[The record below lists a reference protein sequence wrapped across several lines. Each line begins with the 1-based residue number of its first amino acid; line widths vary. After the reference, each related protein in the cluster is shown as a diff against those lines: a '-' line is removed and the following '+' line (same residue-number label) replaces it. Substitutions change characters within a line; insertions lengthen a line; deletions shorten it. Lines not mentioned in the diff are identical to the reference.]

1 MNRNTPICRRTFL
14 RRAAG
19 VAAAVPLLP
28 YARQGLAAVSDARAI
43 AFEHTHTRESLT
55 LVYAAGGR
63 YLPDALAAVNRFLRD
78 HYSGEVGTMDPR
90 LLDQLHALKLAF
102 GTERPFHVI
111 SGYRC
116 AKTNEK
122 LRGNGGGGVARN
134 SLHLE
139 GRAIDIRL
147 PGVALAQ
154 LRDAALDMKAGGVGF
169 YPASDF
175 VHIDTGRVRH
185 W

>member
-1 MNRNTPICRRTFL
+1 MNRDTLICRRAFL
-14 RRAAG
+14 RRTARL
-19 VAAAVPLLP
+19 AAAVPLLP
-28 YARQGLAAVSDARAI
+28 HAPRVWASVGDARAL
-43 AFEHTHTRESLT
+43 AFEHTHTRESLS
-55 LVYAAGGR
+55 LVYAADGR

-78 HYSGEVGTMDPR
+78 HYSGEVGSIDPR

-102 GTERPFHVI
+102 GSERPFHVI

-116 AKTNEK
+116 PTTNEK
-122 LRGNGGGGVARN
+122 LRARGGGGVARG

-147 PGVALAQ
+147 PGVALAR
-154 LRDAALDMKAGGVGF
+154 LREGALDMKAGGVGF